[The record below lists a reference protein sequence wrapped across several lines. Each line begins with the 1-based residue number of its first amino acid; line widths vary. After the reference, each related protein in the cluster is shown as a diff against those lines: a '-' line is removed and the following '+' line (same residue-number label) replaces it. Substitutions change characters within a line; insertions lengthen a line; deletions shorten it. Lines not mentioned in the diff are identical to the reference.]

1 MKQDTLLV
9 ELGTEE
15 LPPKT
20 LKQLSE
26 SFKHGIEEGLNKA
39 ELAFGEIKALA
50 TPRRLA
56 VLVNSLEGQ
65 QQDKLVEKRGPS
77 VDVAFDEAG
86 QPTKAA
92 QGWARSN
99 GIEVSEAERLE
110 TDKGAWLLH
119 KAEVKG
125 ESLAQV
131 LPGIVEDALK
141 KLPIPKPMRWGDS
154 DAQFIRPVH
163 TLTLLFG
170 DELINASLLGIKSG
184 RHINAHRFHAP
195 DGFDIQHADDYE
207 AQLYKHHVIAD
218 QAKRM
223 ELIRTSIN
231 DLASQL
237 GGTVETDEDLVEEV
251 SALVEWPVA
260 LSASFDEQ
268 FLTVK
273 DQLTDLIEKEEQLM
287 FEKLKNETFNFTNSL
302 KLLLGKK
309 IRIQAKQ

>member
-1 MKQDTLLV
+1 MKLRPLQH
-9 ELGTEE
+9 
-15 LPPKT
+15 P
-20 LKQLSE
+20 
-26 SFKHGIEEGLNKA
+26 A
-39 ELAFGEIKALA
+39 
-50 TPRRLA
+50 A

-65 QQDKLVEKRGPS
+65 QQDKVVEKRGPS

-92 QGWARSN
+92 RGWARSN

-141 KLPIPKPMRWGDS
+141 KLPISKPMRWGDS

-184 RHINAHRFHAP
+184 RHINAHRFHA
-195 DGFDIQHADDYE
+195 
-207 AQLYKHHVIAD
+207 
-218 QAKRM
+218 
-223 ELIRTSIN
+223 
-231 DLASQL
+231 
-237 GGTVETDEDLVEEV
+237 
-251 SALVEWPVA
+251 
-260 LSASFDEQ
+260 
-268 FLTVK
+268 
-273 DQLTDLIEKEEQLM
+273 
-287 FEKLKNETFNFTNSL
+287 
-302 KLLLGKK
+302 
-309 IRIQAKQ
+309 